1 MAIESESNPKPRRN
15 LVQEMTELAG
25 RASENFQDA
34 YGSLDEIE
42 RLCLFTG
49 LSTLEGDQQWA
60 LGEYGVVKTIAILQT
75 VVREFIRDV
84 VNYKELKGESLP
96 EPNKAKVSLEMLR
109 LLKNE
114 TFSLGQFASQP
125 LI

>member
-1 MAIESESNPKPRRN
+1 MLASHSTYALEERGMAIESESNPKPARN

-42 RLCLFTG
+42 RLCIFTG
-49 LSTLEGDQQWA
+49 LSTLDGDQQWA

-75 VVREFIRDV
+75 AVGNSFV
-84 VNYKELKGESLP
+84 
-96 EPNKAKVSLEMLR
+96 
-109 LLKNE
+109 
-114 TFSLGQFASQP
+114 T
-125 LI
+125 